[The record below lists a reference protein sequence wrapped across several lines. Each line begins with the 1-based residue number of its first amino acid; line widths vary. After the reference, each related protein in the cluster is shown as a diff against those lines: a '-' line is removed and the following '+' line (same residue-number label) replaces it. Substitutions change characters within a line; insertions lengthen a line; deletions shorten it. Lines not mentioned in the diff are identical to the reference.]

1 MAALT
6 AKELA
11 KMAALAGRAEANG
24 TIDDEDVKALMQ
36 AMDDAALPVMV
47 QEENWRQAAARRK
60 ARNARPATPDSA
72 RYVPFSEKD
81 ARLDGAIRMLQDK
94 LNQDTS
100 PEYHGKKEGEV
111 FDLFRG
117 AVRGAE
123 QMNVNELIPAMRET
137 LNISEADLS
146 EADLQNMVRAT
157 TARLADKDGN
167 LDLRSLGGEAE
178 RLMRTWHD
186 ERLKEDRLQRE
197 TPMQRARRMKKEGRD
212 PKSAGKAKRAP
223 ARVVERLDAR
233 TAIDAE
239 TGETTKAPK
248 RVAFAPDLAPEPRAS
263 SHLRPLISM
272 PVRPPGSPPQ
282 AAKDAAAKRKAAG
295 LHWGQW

>member
-6 AKELA
+6 ARELA

-94 LNQDTS
+94 LTQDTS
-100 PEYHGKKEGEV
+100 PQYHGKKEGEV

-123 QMNVNELIPAMRET
+123 QMNVNELIPAMRDT

-157 TARLADKDGN
+157 TARLADTDGN
-167 LDLRSLGGEAE
+167 LDLRSLGAEAE

-197 TPMQRARRMKKEGRD
+197 TPMQRARWIKKEGRD

-248 RVAFAPDLAPEPRAS
+248 RVEFAPDLAPEPRAS

-282 AAKDAAAKRKAAG
+282 AAKGAAAKRKAAG